1 MDADV
6 LQRPHLGRL
15 IPVKLSDI
23 VVCLAL
29 VLTGPAS
36 AAQTYRGFTIDES
49 AVRKAPNLEALL
61 AATREQIDI
70 VHAVGLPAE
79 ILTFVQ
85 SVKFELVPAGTFKSP
100 TPGRYMGRGDQS
112 VQVSAAIV
120 TTGHKPVLLHE
131 LMHAYHDQRI
141 TRGFANP
148 AILGYYKK
156 ALALSVYAAKSHMM
170 SNEKEYF
177 ACAATAYLFGVTAQ
191 EPFRRE
197 KVQDNQPDFHDY
209 LKRLFGPEAGNYA
222 GSLTR

>member
-1 MDADV
+1 MKPCV
-6 LQRPHLGRL
+6 LLAYFA
-15 IPVKLSDI
+15 
-23 VVCLAL
+23 LAL
-29 VLTGPAS
+29 AGPAL
-36 AAQTYRGFTIDES
+36 AEQTYRGFTIDD
-49 AVRKAPNLEALL
+49 ATVRKAPDLEALL

-79 ILTFVQ
+79 IMTFVQ
-85 SVKFELVPAGTFKSP
+85 GVKFELVPDGTFKSP

-120 TTGHKPVLLHE
+120 STGHKPVLLHE

-141 TRGFANP
+141 EHGFRNP
-148 AILGYYKK
+148 AILGFYKS
-156 ALALSVYAAKSHMM
+156 AQAIPAYTAKSHMM
-170 SNEKEYF
+170 SNEKEFF

-197 KVQDNQPDFHDY
+197 KIREDQPDCYDF
-209 LKRLFGPEAGNYA
+209 LKKLFGPDAGNYA